1 MKTIDRYI
9 VRQFLINFAILLAVV
24 MTLFVVMDFILNQD
38 EFLEAGRLRAEEHGG
53 VLLATLFS
61 IVDYYAP
68 LLILAFV
75 FFVGLLVTGAMG
87 FTLVSFERNRE
98 LVALTAA
105 GISLYRAAAPILVAG
120 IAIIAMIL
128 PIQELL
134 IPPLADKIARG
145 PSQVKHRTF
154 KSFPITFARDNRGN
168 LLTAGRFDPEQ
179 QTLDNVSVLLRNDQG
194 LARGKILADTA
205 VWDETASHW
214 RFPASG
220 YRVDIRDQ
228 SEMDSEPLEPIP
240 VAAYA
245 TELSPVVLTVRR
257 ATLYSRLLSM
267 DWLQRM
273 RTSDVLSA
281 AQRADVTR
289 ILWSRFSLVV
299 IHALVLTMSL
309 PFFLAMR
316 PGSVLIQGVKASAVA
331 LTAWGGSLVI
341 LQVSPGGLNP
351 VTAAWLP
358 VVVLMPVS
366 IGLLQLVRS

>member
-38 EFLEAGRLRAEEHGG
+38 EFLEAGRVRAEEHGG

-75 FFVGLLVTGAMG
+75 FFAGLLVTGAMG
-87 FTLVSFERNRE
+87 FTLVSLERNRE

-120 IAIIAMIL
+120 IAIIALIL
-128 PIQELL
+128 PIQELV
-134 IPPLADKIARG
+134 IPPLAGKIARG
-145 PSQVKHRTF
+145 PAQVKHRTF

-179 QTLDNVSVLLRNDQG
+179 QTLEDVSVLLRNERG

-205 VWDETASHW
+205 VWDEIASHW
-214 RFPASG
+214 HFPTSG

-228 SEMDSEPLEPIP
+228 SEMDSEPLEPVP

-273 RTSDVLSA
+273 RTSDVLSP
-281 AQRADVTR
+281 AQQSDVTR

-316 PGSVLIQGVKASAVA
+316 PGSVLMQGVKASAVA

-358 VVVLMPVS
+358 VIILMPIS